1 MCLEEHD
8 TAFETGPASFR
19 WPAGGAWSS
28 RAEMARAGGG
38 AWRHVAGN
46 LATRLA
52 GVSRAPRGALNL
64 WFARKNGGRDSDG
77 RWPAT
82 TDGDQNGYPL

>member
-1 MCLEEHD
+1 MCPEEHD
-8 TAFETGPASFR
+8 AAFETGPASFR
-19 WPAGGAWSS
+19 WPEGGVWSS
-28 RAEMARAGGG
+28 RAGMG
-38 AWRHVAGN
+38 ASWWRRVAGN

-52 GVSRAPRGALNL
+52 GVGRAPRGALNL
-64 WFARKNGGRDSDG
+64 WFAGKNGGRDSDG